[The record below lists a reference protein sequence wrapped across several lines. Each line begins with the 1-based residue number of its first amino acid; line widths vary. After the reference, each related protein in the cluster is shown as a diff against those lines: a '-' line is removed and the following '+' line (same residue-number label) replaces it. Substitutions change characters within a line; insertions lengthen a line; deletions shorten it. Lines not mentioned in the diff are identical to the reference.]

1 MILEFKKPGGFF
13 FLGQPQEIVLKH
25 SPTHLLKRRT
35 VGFNRK
41 MDFYIASDLSSN
53 WGLKK
58 KGKRKEEKRYVTSV
72 IKIHQAQTLALG

>member
-1 MILEFKKPGGFF
+1 
-13 FLGQPQEIVLKH
+13 
-25 SPTHLLKRRT
+25 
-35 VGFNRK
+35 

-58 KGKRKEEKRYVTSV
+58 KKKEEKLYVTSV